1 MGFWLVSGSRVN
13 RWSAF
18 VGFRQA
24 VPNKLFPPFK
34 RCVKAVQTGRLDGF
48 SFMPAYRFLNGLVF
62 NKL

>member
-1 MGFWLVSGSRVN
+1 MKVVWIDEV
-13 RWSAF
+13 WF
-18 VGFRQA
+18 VEFHKA

-34 RCVKAVQTGRLDGF
+34 RYVKAVQTGRLDGF